1 MTTKGLKDFTFKK
14 YYRVIVFTNLSK
26 TIRQTKKVSQ
36 VTGAGR
42 NSKSPLHSEMTK
54 TFFFD
59 EKKDSKKCKYNETML
74 CF

>member
-1 MTTKGLKDFTFKK
+1 MTTKGLKVFTFKK
-14 YYRVIVFTNLSK
+14 HYRVIVFTNLSK

-54 TFFFD
+54 ITFF
-59 EKKDSKKCKYNETML
+59 
-74 CF
+74 

>member
-14 YYRVIVFTNLSK
+14 YCRVIVFTNLSK

-54 TFFFD
+54 ITFF
-59 EKKDSKKCKYNETML
+59 
-74 CF
+74 